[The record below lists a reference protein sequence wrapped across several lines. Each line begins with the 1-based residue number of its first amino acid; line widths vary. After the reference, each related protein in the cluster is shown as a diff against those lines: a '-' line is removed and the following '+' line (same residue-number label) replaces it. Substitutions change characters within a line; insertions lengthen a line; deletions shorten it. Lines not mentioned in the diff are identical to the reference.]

1 MMNRD
6 FFPDTTEGF
15 DASVRRTLAALPEKK
30 RRRMTAGKVAAI
42 ALAAALC

>member
-15 DASVRRTLAALPEKK
+15 DASVRRTLAALPEKS
-30 RRRMTAGKVAAI
+30 
-42 ALAAALC
+42 AAA